1 MCAFG
6 NVENLIRKS
15 LKGFLSGIFHKNIQ
29 KKNSSK
35 AYFMLLNCSF
45 SQVCLAKD
53 YTATLRPA
61 HADISAFSIAVS
73 QIQHY
78 EYEILK
84 HIKDEYVSG
93 NITPHL
99 ESEVYDILFL
109 FLLPLTAFQL
119 LLYLQLSVLQLQSV
133 LLLSTLLLLY

>member
-1 MCAFG
+1 
-6 NVENLIRKS
+6 
-15 LKGFLSGIFHKNIQ
+15 
-29 KKNSSK
+29 
-35 AYFMLLNCSF
+35 MLWDCSV

-61 HADISAFSIAVS
+61 HADIPVFFHSCFSNPILR
-73 QIQHY
+73 I
-78 EYEILK
+78 EILK
-84 HIKDEYVSG
+84 HIKDEYVSD

-99 ESEVYDILFL
+99 EFEVYDSLFL
-109 FLLPLTAFQL
+109 FLLLLTAFQL